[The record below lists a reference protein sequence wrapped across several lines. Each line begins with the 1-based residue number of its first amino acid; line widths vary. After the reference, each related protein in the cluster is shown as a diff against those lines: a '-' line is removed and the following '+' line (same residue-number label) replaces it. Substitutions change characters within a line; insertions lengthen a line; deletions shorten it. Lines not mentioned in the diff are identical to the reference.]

1 MTVAGGQQNRSESH
15 MAENVL
21 RGRRIMGSS
30 RAPKTYAE
38 HRTCAQKDCDT
49 RLSRYNRRDHC
60 FAHAPTK
67 FPRLRGRI
75 VPES

>member
-1 MTVAGGQQNRSESH
+1 MT
-15 MAENVL
+15 MAENVMK
-21 RGRRIMGSS
+21 GRRIMGSS
-30 RAPKTYAE
+30 RAPKTYSAE
-38 HRTCAQKDCDT
+38 RKCAHDECET
-49 RLSRYNRRDHC
+49 LLSRYNRREHC

>member
-1 MTVAGGQQNRSESH
+1 

-21 RGRRIMGSS
+21 KGRRSLSGT
-30 RAPKTYAE
+30 RAPRVYSDE
-38 HRTCAQKDCDT
+38 RTCAMSDCST
-49 RLSRYNRRDHC
+49 KLSKYNRREFC

-75 VPES
+75 VPEN